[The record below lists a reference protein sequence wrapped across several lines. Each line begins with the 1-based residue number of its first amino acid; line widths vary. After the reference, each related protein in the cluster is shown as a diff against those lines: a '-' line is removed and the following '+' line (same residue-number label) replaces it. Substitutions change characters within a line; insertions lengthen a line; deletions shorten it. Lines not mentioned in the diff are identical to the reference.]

1 MCAELGTLKN
11 TTYTLQN
18 VNLSSATSVLSH
30 TGHVTEILPTVINV
44 KQQWNK
50 HKKFILNNNVP
61 EGERNFKQ
69 KEEYEI
75 SKKKYDDIVRKQEQ
89 LLRGEYKY

>member
-1 MCAELGTLKN
+1 M
-11 TTYTLQN
+11 
-18 VNLSSATSVLSH
+18 VNLFDVYIDWIVVFL
-30 TGHVTEILPTVINV
+30 
-44 KQQWNK
+44 
-50 HKKFILNNNVP
+50 LNNYVP

-89 LLRGEYKY
+89 LLRGEYKYE